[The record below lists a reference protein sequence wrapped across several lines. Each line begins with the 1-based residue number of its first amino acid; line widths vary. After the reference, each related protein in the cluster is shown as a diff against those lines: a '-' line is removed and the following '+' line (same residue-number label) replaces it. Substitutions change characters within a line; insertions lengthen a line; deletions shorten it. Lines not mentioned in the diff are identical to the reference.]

1 LLTDPDDHERV
12 DHDRVDLPASSGVG
26 WRPTNRRSSLEI
38 MPFPRRPLAVL
49 VLTGAAVLAGCQSP
63 SPAAPSTP
71 APTTAAAPTTTAGG
85 GGGGG
90 GDGASEDT
98 RCTLDEVSA
107 SLGRT
112 TGEAGQRHTAVVWTN
127 TSTAP
132 CTMTGF
138 GGVDLQGPDDPM
150 GPTYSLRRAE
160 QPAAPVRLE
169 PGGTAHTT
177 ITWLPPQD
185 GSEWVP
191 TGMLVTPPDE
201 TRSASLE
208 WPGGAVLRQDG
219 ATRPGTYIGPV
230 RPGVTD

>member
-1 LLTDPDDHERV
+1 M
-12 DHDRVDLPASSGVG
+12 S
-26 WRPTNRRSSLEI
+26 
-38 MPFPRRPLAVL
+38 FPPRPLAAL
-49 VLTGAAVLAGCQSP
+49 LLTGVAVLAGCQSP
-63 SPAAPSTP
+63 SPAAPS
-71 APTTAAAPTTTAGG
+71 APTTAVPTSTAAAPTTAAGGDSSATATPGG
-85 GGGGG
+85 GGGS
-90 GDGASEDT
+90 DDT

-112 TGEAGQRHTAVVWTN
+112 TGEAGQRHTAIVWTN
-127 TSTAP
+127 TSAQP

-160 QPAAPVRLE
+160 QPASPVRLE
-169 PGGTAHTT
+169 PGSAAHTT

-185 GSEWVP
+185 GSEWTP
-191 TGMLVTPPDE
+191 SGMLVTPPDE

-219 ATRPGTYIGPV
+219 ATRPGTYISPV
-230 RPGVTD
+230 RPGVEG

>member
-1 LLTDPDDHERV
+1 
-12 DHDRVDLPASSGVG
+12 
-26 WRPTNRRSSLEI
+26 
-38 MPFPRRPLAVL
+38 MPFPCRPLAVL
-49 VLTGAAVLAGCQSP
+49 VLAGAAVLAGCQSP
-63 SPAAPSTP
+63 SPAPAPAPVTEPATSSAPAPTAAP
-71 APTTAAAPTTTAGG
+71 APTTPGG
-85 GGGGG
+85 GGGG
-90 GDGASEDT
+90 ASEGT

-107 SLGRT
+107 ALGRT

-127 TSTAP
+127 TSAKA

-160 QPAAPVRLE
+160 QPASPVRLE

-185 GSEWVP
+185 GSGWTP

-201 TRSASLE
+201 TRSASLQ

-219 ATRPGTYIGPV
+219 ATRPGTYISPV
-230 RPGVTD
+230 RPGVED

>member
-1 LLTDPDDHERV
+1 MIE
-12 DHDRVDLPASSGVG
+12 SG
-26 WRPTNRRSSLEI
+26 E
-38 MPFPRRPLAVL
+38 MPFPRRPLVGL
-49 VLTGAAVLAGCQSP
+49 VLLGVATLAGCQSAP
-63 SPAAPSTP
+63 PAAPPAPATTP
-71 APTTAAAPTTTAGG
+71 PTTTAAGAAPTTAGGTPTTAGG
-85 GGGGG
+85 GGG
-90 GDGASEDT
+90 SEDT
-98 RCTLDEVSA
+98 RCTLDDVSA
-107 SLGRT
+107 ALGRT

-127 TSTAP
+127 TSPQA

-150 GPTYSLRRAE
+150 GPTFSLRRAE
-160 QPAAPVRLE
+160 EQASTVRLQ
-169 PGGTAHTT
+169 PGDAAHTT

-219 ATRPGTYIGPV
+219 ATRPGTYISPV
-230 RPGVTD
+230 RPGAED